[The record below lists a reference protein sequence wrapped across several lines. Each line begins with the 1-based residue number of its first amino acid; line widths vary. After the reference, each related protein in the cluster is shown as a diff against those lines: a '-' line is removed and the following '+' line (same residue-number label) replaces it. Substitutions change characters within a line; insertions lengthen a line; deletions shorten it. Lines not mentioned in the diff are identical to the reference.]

1 MEKDQW
7 ENQTAK
13 YWFPENTHVKRIPNS
28 TSPSHYIVIF
38 MIVYA
43 ISGFIG
49 SLVFG
54 AMFSDDSGFNVQV
67 FLVSAATTGLT
78 SWIIWIISKVVE
90 LNEKSNEYLRDIK
103 EKLSK

>member
-1 MEKDQW
+1 MEKDPW

-13 YWFPENTHVKRIPNS
+13 YWFPENTHVKRISNS
-28 TSPSHYIVIF
+28 TNPSRYIVIF

-49 SLVFG
+49 SLAFG
-54 AMFSDDSGFNVQV
+54 AIFSDDDRFNVQV

-78 SWIIWIISKVVE
+78 SWIIWLISKVVE
-90 LNEKSNEYLRDIK
+90 LQEKSNEYLRDIN